1 MKRSET
7 AVQKIRDVFPDAVP
21 DALDAASAFHG
32 DISVTI
38 RKDRLS
44 GVVRLLAKDPD
55 LGFDYLSD
63 LTSVDYPGKEPRFE
77 VVCHLTSTKDGAVI
91 RLKIPVTSADPA
103 IPSITPEYP
112 SANWYERE
120 VYDMFGITFLGHPDM
135 RRILM
140 PEGWR
145 GHPLRKD
152 YPLGGEVVAFTSNKD
167 SIEEQSL
174 PFILEGKRDGYLEL
188 TPDGFT
194 LSNLE
199 RLGLSGAEGRIIL
212 NMGPQHPS
220 THGLLRLVIELN
232 GERISRIIPEIG
244 YLHTGIEKSGEHLT
258 YPQALTLTDRA
269 DYLSNLFNNLSY
281 CLAIEKLLGLEI
293 PLRAQ
298 YIRVLLCELNR
309 LASHLLAIGVMAHEL
324 GATSVLLYCFRER
337 EIIMDI
343 FEMLSGV
350 RLMTSY
356 ITIGGVRDELPEA
369 FIGKVGDVLKIFPEK
384 IDEYEKLLTRN
395 PIWLKRTKG
404 IGYLAAGEALG
415 LGASGPL
422 LRGSGVKRDLRKQTP
437 YSSYDHFD
445 FDVPVGENGDV
456 FDRYIIRIEEMRQS
470 LRIIKQVIDKLPDGP
485 VKAEN
490 RKVVLPPREELGK
503 SMESLIHHFLIASR
517 GFPVPRGETYAS
529 VESPR
534 GELGYFIVSDGS
546 EKPYRFRIRGPSFA
560 NLMSIPAMA
569 KDCYIADVVAIIGSI
584 DPVLG
589 DVDR

>member
-1 MKRSET
+1 MKRSES
-7 AVQKIRDVFPDAVP
+7 AIQRIREVFPEAVHNISTLNG
-21 DALDAASAFHG
+21 DVSITVGKDKLLGVVKLLKKES
-32 DISVTI
+32 DIS
-38 RKDRLS
+38 
-44 GVVRLLAKDPD
+44 
-55 LGFDYLSD
+55 FDYLSD
-63 LTSVDYPGKEPRFE
+63 LTAVDYLRKEPRFE
-77 VVCHLTSTKDGAVI
+77 VVYHLTSTKDGAII
-91 RLKIPVTSADPA
+91 RVKVPLTLSEPVL
-103 IPSITPEYP
+103 PSITALYP
-112 SANWYERE
+112 SSDWYERE
-120 VYDMFGITFLGHPDM
+120 VYDMFGIVFNDHPDL

-152 YPLGGEVVAFTSNKD
+152 YPPDGEEVAFTYNKD
-167 SIEEQSL
+167 SMEEQPL
-174 PFILEGKRDGYLEL
+174 PFILEGKRDGYLEF

-199 RLGLSGAEGRIIL
+199 RLGLSGARGRIIL

-220 THGLLRLVIELN
+220 THGLLRLVIELD
-232 GERISRIIPEIG
+232 GERISKIIPEIG
-244 YLHTGIEKSGEHLT
+244 YLHTGIEKSGEYLT

-269 DYLSNLFNNLSY
+269 DYLANLFNNLAY
-281 CLAIEKLLGLEI
+281 CMAVERLLGLEI

-350 RLMTSY
+350 RMMTSY
-356 ITIGGVRDELPEA
+356 ITIGGLRDELPEGLLDK
-369 FIGKVGDVLKIFPEK
+369 IKEVPKIFPEK
-384 IDEYEKLLTRN
+384 IDEYEKMLTKN

-404 IGYLAAGEALG
+404 IGYISGKQALS

-422 LRGSGVKRDLRKQTP
+422 LRGSGINRDLRKASP

-445 FDVPVGENGDV
+445 FEVPLGENGDV
-456 FDRYIIRIEEMRQS
+456 FDRYMIRIEEMRQS
-470 LRIIKQVIDKLPDGP
+470 LRIIRQVIDKLPDGP
-485 VKAEN
+485 VKADN

-503 SMESLIHHFLIASR
+503 SMESLIHHFLIASG
-517 GFPVPRGETYAS
+517 GFPVPGGETYAT

-534 GELGYFIVSDGS
+534 GELGYYIVSDGS

-569 KDCYIADVVAIIGSI
+569 RECYIADVIAIIGSI

>member
-7 AVQKIRDVFPDAVP
+7 AVQRIRDVFPDAVP
-21 DALDAASAFHG
+21 DALNDASAFHG

-38 RKDRLS
+38 RKNRLS
-44 GVVRLLAKDPD
+44 GVVRLLTKDPD

-63 LTSVDYPGKEPRFE
+63 LTAVDYLGKEPRFE
-77 VVCHLTSTKDGAVI
+77 VIYHLTSTKDGAVI
-91 RLKIPVTSADPA
+91 RLNIPVTSADPA

-120 VYDMFGITFLGHPDM
+120 VYDMFGITFSGHPDM

-152 YPLGGEVVAFTSNKD
+152 YPLGGEAVAFTSNKD

-220 THGLLRLVIELN
+220 THGLLRLLIELN

-269 DYLSNLFNNLSY
+269 DYLANLFNNLAY
-281 CLAIEKLLGLEI
+281 CLSVERLLGLEI

-343 FEMLSGV
+343 FEMLSGA
-350 RLMTSY
+350 RMMTSY
-356 ITIGGVRDELPEA
+356 ITIGGLRDELPEA
-369 FIGKVGDVLKIFPEK
+369 FPGKVGDVLKIFPDK
-384 IDEYEKLLTRN
+384 INEYEKLLTKN

-404 IGYLAAGEALG
+404 IGYLSAGEALG

-422 LRGSGVKRDLRKQTP
+422 LRGSGVKRDLRKETP
-437 YSSYDHFD
+437 YSCYDHFD

-470 LRIIKQVIDKLPDGP
+470 LRIIRQVIDKLPEGP
-485 VKAEN
+485 VKADN
-490 RKVVLPPREELGK
+490 RKVVLPPRDELDKG
-503 SMESLIHHFLIASR
+503 MEALIHHFLIASR
-517 GFPVPRGETYAS
+517 GFPVPKGEAYAA

-534 GELGYFIVSDGS
+534 GELGYYIVSDGS

-569 KDCYIADVVAIIGSI
+569 RECYIADVVAIIGSI

>member
-7 AVQKIRDVFPDAVP
+7 AVQRIRDVFPDAV
-21 DALDAASAFHG
+21 DDASAFHG
-32 DISVTI
+32 DVSVTI

-44 GVVRLLAKDPD
+44 GVVRLLKEEPD

-63 LTSVDYPGKEPRFE
+63 LAGVDYLGKEPRFE
-77 VVCHLTSTKDGAVI
+77 VVCHLTSTKDGTVI
-91 RLKIPVTSADPA
+91 RLKIPVTSADPT
-103 IPSITPEYP
+103 IHSITPEYP

-120 VYDMFGITFLGHPDM
+120 VYDMFGITFPGHPDM

-152 YPLGGEVVAFTSNKD
+152 YPLGGEAVTFTSNKD

-220 THGLLRLVIELN
+220 THGLLRLLIELN

-244 YLHTGIEKSGEHLT
+244 YLHTGIEKSGEHLS

-269 DYLSNLFNNLSY
+269 DYLSNLFNNLAY
-281 CLAIEKLLGLEI
+281 CLVVERLLDLEI

-350 RLMTSY
+350 RMMTSY
-356 ITIGGVRDELPEA
+356 ITIGGLRDELPEA

-384 IDEYEKLLTRN
+384 IDEYEKLLTKN

-422 LRGSGVKRDLRKQTP
+422 LRGSGIKRDLRKQAP

-470 LRIIKQVIDKLPDGP
+470 LRIIRQVIDKLPEGP
-485 VKAEN
+485 VKADN

-517 GFPVPRGETYAS
+517 GFPVPRGEAYVS

-534 GELGYFIVSDGS
+534 GELGYYIVSDGS

-569 KDCYIADVVAIIGSI
+569 RECYIADVVAIIGSI